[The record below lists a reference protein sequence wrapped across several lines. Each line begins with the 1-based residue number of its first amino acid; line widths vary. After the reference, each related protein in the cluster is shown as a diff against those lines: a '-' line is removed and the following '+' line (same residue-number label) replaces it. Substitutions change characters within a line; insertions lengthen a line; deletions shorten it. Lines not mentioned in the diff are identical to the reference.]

1 MNKETVLVV
10 DDVEM
15 NRIILEDILE
25 NHYHIEHASNGI
37 EAISCLFS
45 AAVMP
50 SIVLLDIMMPEMDG
64 FEVLELMKNN
74 PLTQKT
80 PVIFITAADASTNE
94 SKGLS
99 MGAVD
104 YIPKPFDP
112 EVVKVRVSNQIKLK
126 NYSDKLERMV
136 EDKVEELVKTKEKI
150 LETLANIIEYRN
162 LESGHHVRRSS
173 ELTKLLVRHMVRKP
187 VFEKQLADMDID
199 IISKAVQLHDV
210 GKIAIPDRILLKPGP
225 LEKAEFEIIKSHSTV
240 GSDIIR
246 SLIECDDDL
255 YLNYSYDICRHHHER
270 WDGTGYPDKLRAND
284 IPVAARILSVV
295 DVYDALVSKRVYKLP
310 FSHEQSMRIIVDG
323 SGTQFDPEI
332 VTALV
337 ELNEQF
343 ANFSVR

>member
-210 GKIAIPDRILLKPGP
+210 GKIASPDRILLKPGP